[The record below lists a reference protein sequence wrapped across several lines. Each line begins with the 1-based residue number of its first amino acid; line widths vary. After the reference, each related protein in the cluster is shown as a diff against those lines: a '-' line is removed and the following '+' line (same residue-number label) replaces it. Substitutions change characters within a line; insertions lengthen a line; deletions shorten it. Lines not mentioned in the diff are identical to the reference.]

1 MAHLEGRNTIATALL
16 LVILSVGLVSGEL
29 RGAETGPE
37 VLFREE
43 FDTLDGWDPLT
54 FSGIDRHTH
63 YSVAPQGDGRVLKA
77 VSEASASALVY
88 KQRFNIADYPILRW
102 RWKVDRVYAKG
113 NYRLKSG
120 DDYPLR
126 VYVLFAYDPSRAAL
140 AERLKY
146 TLARTLYGRYPPRNG
161 LNYIW
166 ANRAEETGR
175 VASPY
180 TDQAVLIPLQQ
191 GPERAGQWVVEEV
204 NVLADYRQA
213 FGEEPPAE
221 ASLAVMSDGDNTGEG
236 TSAYID
242 FIEVG
247 K

>member
-1 MAHLEGRNTIATALL
+1 MIARDVLRKLKDMGTAQNRKVYARHGVGESQYGVSYANLRALGRKIKTDH
-16 LVILSVGLVSGEL
+16 GLAKDL
-29 RGAETGPE
+29 WETGNHDARILATIVADPE
-37 VLFREE
+37 ALGARDLDTWSRE
-43 FDTLDGWDPLT
+43 LD
-54 FSGIDRHTH
+54 
-63 YSVAPQGDGRVLKA
+63 
-77 VSEASASALVY
+77 
-88 KQRFNIADYPILRW
+88 
-102 RWKVDRVYAKG
+102 
-113 NYRLKSG
+113 NYVVT
-120 DDYPLR
+120 DA
-126 VYVLFAYDPSRAAL
+126 FAAL